1 MVLLTGFTL
10 SAELVI
16 LAIYLFLSLAVFGI
30 LMAILSNVKSFN
42 MFLKK
47 YKDKSLNQY
56 YWVIFLL
63 YIANTVLLV
72 CLIYLRYLIL
82 NRGFLES

>member
-10 SAELVI
+10 SAVLVI
-16 LAIYLFLSLAVFGI
+16 LAIYLFISLAVFGI

-56 YWVIFLL
+56 YLVIFLL
-63 YIANTVLLV
+63 YILNTVLV
-72 CLIYLRYLIL
+72 VGFIYLRYLIL